1 MGGVRC
7 SGRGPLKGFVTSG
20 LASSKIKVSDYG
32 ATALANHIPPSGAFS
47 LAMAALECSVAEAWW
62 NLVLFH
68 SCMPQTAGKLLGAGG
83 GKDLP
88 LEGNVQIF
96 TTSQGLC
103 QGRDDGDSLLSSC
116 SLPTTDPGLW

>member
-1 MGGVRC
+1 MLWP
-7 SGRGPLKGFVTSG
+7 GPLKGFMTSG
-20 LASSKIKVSDYG
+20 LASSKMKVSDYG

-88 LEGNVQIF
+88 LEGNVRIF
-96 TTSQGLC
+96 TTSQGLWWAESMRREDC
-103 QGRDDGDSLLSSC
+103 PRHLCPGTCGRQAG
-116 SLPTTDPGLW
+116 T